1 MTTTISIHVPLTE
14 KVLEGLED
22 KKEYVFE
29 KSNGNC
35 VLRTRRWVQN
45 DFSVNKN
52 KTFIN
57 LLVRRSFTEEE
68 VKEEA
73 KNRYPEK
80 WVNSIS
86 KGIGIH
92 RQDLGQNERFAYIQ
106 GFNLAFIFT

>member
-1 MTTTISIHVPLTE
+1 MSKTTTISIHVPLTE

-68 VKEEA
+68 
-73 KNRYPEK
+73 
-80 WVNSIS
+80 ID
-86 KGIGIH
+86 KGIEQGLLVNKAIISDDFDYEKGF
-92 RQDLGQNERFAYIQ
+92 QDAINWALSPKENREGK
-106 GFNLAFIFT
+106 